1 MYIVDVSRDDLVK
14 LFVERVKHWT
24 DDNTV
29 INLYKMMYEE
39 HLIDNPAY
47 YGNGIDEPIDY
58 ISIVDDDFKN
68 CQVIYDTDDVY
79 DILMEHI
86 AESNFDLSDNKQLK
100 GLSYIETYNYNRNE
114 ILVRIS

>member
-1 MYIVDVSRDDLVK
+1 MYIVDVDRNDLVK
-14 LFVERVKHWT
+14 LFVERVKDWT

-68 CQVIYDTDDVY
+68 CQVIYDTDAVY

-86 AESNFDLSDNKQLK
+86 AESNFDLSDDKQLK
-100 GLSYIETYNYNRNE
+100 GFSYIETYNYNRNE
-114 ILVRIS
+114 ILVRKS